1 MKSDIGIKSNI
12 LLALIKLAEENAL
25 ERLVVFGSRARGDY
39 HKTSD
44 IDLAIKGGNSVNFAV
59 EVDEQVPTLLKFD
72 IIDLGGTVQPEL
84 LESIEREGVVLYE
97 KV

>member
-1 MKSDIGIKSNI
+1 MKSDVGIKSNI
-12 LLALIKLAEENAL
+12 LSALIKLAEENAL